1 MAIQILLINH
11 VSAETLDYWAYLNYE
26 TIQHTSIFITF
37 VVTFKL
43 LVTHQVFRYTF
54 LTCCT
59 LELIVGTFTCKYNK
73 DNVACVLVRIITTYA
88 TNAYHH

>member
-1 MAIQILLINH
+1 VLFGSYYDKLEKKLR
-11 VSAETLDYWAYLNYE
+11 SYYYLNSE
-26 TIQHTSIFITF
+26 NILHTSIFITF

-54 LTCCT
+54 LTCYT

-73 DNVACVLVRIITTYA
+73 VNTWSKGRQNSLISVL
-88 TNAYHH
+88 AYISV